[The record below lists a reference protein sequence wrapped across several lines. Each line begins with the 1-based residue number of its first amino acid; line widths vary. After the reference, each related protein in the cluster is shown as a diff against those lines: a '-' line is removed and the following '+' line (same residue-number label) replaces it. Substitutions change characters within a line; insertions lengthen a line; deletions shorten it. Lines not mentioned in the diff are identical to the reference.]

1 MTLQDLPKN
10 TPARISG
17 FEAGD
22 GELET
27 RLREIGFAEGDQ
39 VEALHFGLF
48 GRNPMSVR
56 LNGALIALRKAE
68 AAAVLV
74 EAL

>member
-1 MTLQDLPKN
+1 MTLRDLPKN
-10 TPARISG
+10 TPARIRG

-22 GELET
+22 TDLET
-27 RLREIGFAEGDQ
+27 RLREIGFAEGDH

-56 LNGALIALRKAE
+56 LNGALIALRKSE
-68 AAAVLV
+68 AQAVLV